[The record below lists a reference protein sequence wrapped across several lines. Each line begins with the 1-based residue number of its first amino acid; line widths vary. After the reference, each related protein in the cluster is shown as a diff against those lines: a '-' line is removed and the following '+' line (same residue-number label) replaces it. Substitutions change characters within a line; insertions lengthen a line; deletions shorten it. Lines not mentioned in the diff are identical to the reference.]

1 MREAAA
7 TNGITASRRLTLAP
21 SGQKKSRAM
30 DTPIWM
36 HRAVPAS
43 QSLWAM
49 RVAVTI
55 AAVALQGFRA

>member
-1 MREAAA
+1 MREPTA
-7 TNGITASRRLTLAP
+7 THGITASRRLTPAP
-21 SGQKKSRAM
+21 SGQKSRAM

-49 RVAVTI
+49 RVAVTM
-55 AAVALQGFRA
+55 AAVVLQEFRA